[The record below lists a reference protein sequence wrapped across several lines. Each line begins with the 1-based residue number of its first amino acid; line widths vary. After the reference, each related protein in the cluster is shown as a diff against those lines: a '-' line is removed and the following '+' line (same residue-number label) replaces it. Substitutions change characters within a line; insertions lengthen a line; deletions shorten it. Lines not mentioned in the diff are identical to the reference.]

1 MDMITDNVHV
11 MYTRI
16 IELRDRFEELNELS
30 KLKERRDLKE
40 QRSFNLV
47 SSIYYDSYSLDCYMH
62 NLISCFWL

>member
-1 MDMITDNVHV
+1 MITDNVHV

-47 SSIYYDSYSLDCYMH
+47 SSIYYDSYSLDC
-62 NLISCFWL
+62 

>member
-47 SSIYYDSYSLDCYMH
+47 SSIYYDSYSLDC
-62 NLISCFWL
+62 